1 MFKRFLSKKQLA
13 ELPLRPDPAPSPILP
28 ANVHETDILGEVIEL
43 LESDL
48 RRAAGRMDAVGSD
61 MRARIGDS
69 ASVIEGIGRDTQA
82 LAATTVD
89 ALERTQKL
97 RLAFTGLTQSS
108 QQIEHQAGL
117 SAALAESAQSIA
129 GEAAVSVDELSKA
142 IEQIERVVSVISDI
156 AGQTNLLALNATIE
170 AARAGAAGK
179 GFAVVA
185 SEVKALSVETR
196 TATGEIAATIA
207 RLKAT
212 ASTNINAVNRI
223 IKSIDEIKPSFALVK
238 SAVDQQIEAASDM
251 GRSVDDTAHFAEGV
265 AARAQEMTRAS
276 GQAAAATAAV
286 NQTSAAM
293 DHSVKDVMQRLM
305 MVLRQ
310 TPQCDR
316 RVHDRL
322 PVSLKGLMRSGGA
335 EQPIETIDLSRG
347 GCLIAGGAITAGVGS
362 RVDMQLER
370 LGLVRGEIVA
380 KSPLG
385 LHVCFIA
392 DKDKPLEAVQSV
404 LTTLEQEYS
413 VYVERAKKGAADIS
427 AVMTKAVQDGV
438 LSLATLFDTDYR
450 PIAGTNPQQYK
461 NRAVDVL
468 DDILPPVQEPLLA
481 LDPSMVFCAA
491 VDLNAYL
498 PVHNTKY
505 SHPQRGDD
513 VVWNTANCR
522 NRRLFDDR
530 AGLMA
535 ARNTRP
541 SLIQVYRRDL
551 GGGQFVMM
559 KEVDSPITVE
569 GRHWGGFR
577 TSYKL

>member
-265 AARAQEMTRAS
+265 AARAGDDESEWS
-276 GQAAAATAAV
+276 GGGDDGGGEPDVGCDGSFGQGRDAAPDDGAAPD
-286 NQTSAAM
+286 AAM
-293 DHSVKDVMQRLM
+293 R
-305 MVLRQ
+305 
-310 TPQCDR
+310 PA
-316 RVHDRL
+316 
-322 PVSLKGLMRSGGA
+322 RS
-335 EQPIETIDLSRG
+335 
-347 GCLIAGGAITAGVGS
+347 
-362 RVDMQLER
+362 
-370 LGLVRGEIVA
+370 
-380 KSPLG
+380 
-385 LHVCFIA
+385 
-392 DKDKPLEAVQSV
+392 
-404 LTTLEQEYS
+404 
-413 VYVERAKKGAADIS
+413 
-427 AVMTKAVQDGV
+427 
-438 LSLATLFDTDYR
+438 
-450 PIAGTNPQQYK
+450 
-461 NRAVDVL
+461 
-468 DDILPPVQEPLLA
+468 
-481 LDPSMVFCAA
+481 
-491 VDLNAYL
+491 
-498 PVHNTKY
+498 
-505 SHPQRGDD
+505 
-513 VVWNTANCR
+513 
-522 NRRLFDDR
+522 
-530 AGLMA
+530 
-535 ARNTRP
+535 
-541 SLIQVYRRDL
+541 
-551 GGGQFVMM
+551 
-559 KEVDSPITVE
+559 
-569 GRHWGGFR
+569 
-577 TSYKL
+577 